1 MWLLYFVNGFN
12 QSITGNL
19 APYITSEFESHSLV
33 PLIQVVSSIMGAATY
48 MPLAK
53 ILNLWDRYVGFALM
67 AGFATLGLILA
78 ASCNGIGVYCAS
90 QVFYSIG
97 FTGMTFAIDV
107 ITADTSTLRN
117 RGLAYA
123 FTSSPYIITA
133 YAGPTAAAKFYENNW
148 RWAYGAFAIIL
159 PIVASPLVA
168 IMLYA
173 RNQAE
178 KKGLLPPAPEASGRT
193 FIQSAKHYAIEFDI
207 FGTFLLL
214 AGLVLTLIPFNLAGS
229 SSNGWAQDYI
239 IVMLVLG
246 VVCLMAFFLNEKFLA
261 PVPFL
266 QWEILRSR
274 TVMGACALDVCYQV
288 SYYCW
293 LSYYTSFLQV
303 NSGVSLE
310 VAGYI
315 SSIFD
320 VVSGIWLFV
329 VGFAIQRT
337 SRFRWI
343 LYWAVPL
350 YMLGQGLMIYFRK
363 PDQAVG
369 YLIMCQIFLAFAGG
383 AMIIVQQVAVLAA
396 SDHQN
401 VAGSLAFLGVFGN
414 IGGAVGGSV
423 SGAIWQGTLP
433 GALQRFLPEETL
445 PDWQTIYEDL
455 DTQLSYPKGDPTRYA
470 IEKAY
475 SLAQQHM
482 VICGTAVMA
491 LSLIWMFV
499 IRDIKLDKKQTKGV
513 LF

>member
-1 MWLLYFVNGFN
+1 M
-12 QSITGNL
+12 NL
-19 APYITSEFESHSLV
+19 A
-33 PLIQVVSSIMGAATY
+33 Q
-48 MPLAK
+48 
-53 ILNLWDRYVGFALM
+53 
-67 AGFATLGLILA
+67 
-78 ASCNGIGVYCAS
+78 
-90 QVFYSIG
+90 
-97 FTGMTFAIDV
+97 
-107 ITADTSTLRN
+107 
-117 RGLAYA
+117 YA
-123 FTSSPYIITA
+123 
-133 YAGPTAAAKFYENNW
+133 N
-148 RWAYGAFAIIL
+148 IL
-159 PIVASPLVA
+159 PPVL
-168 IMLYA
+168 
-173 RNQAE
+173 
-178 KKGLLPPAPEASGRT
+178 
-193 FIQSAKHYAIEFDI
+193 
-207 FGTFLLL
+207 GTFLLL

-229 SSNGWAQDYI
+229 SANGWAEDYI
-239 IVMLVLG
+239 IAMLVLG
-246 VVCLMAFFLNEKFLA
+246 IVCIIAFGLNEKFLA

-266 QWEILRSR
+266 QWEILKSR

-303 NSGVSLE
+303 NSGQSLQ

-320 VVSGIWLFV
+320 VVSGVWLFV
-329 VGFAIQRT
+329 VGFAIKKT
-337 SRFRWI
+337 NRFRWI

-363 PDQAVG
+363 PDQEVG

-401 VAGSLAFLGVFGN
+401 AAGSLAFLGVFGN
-414 IGGAVGGSV
+414 IGGSVGGSV

-433 GALQRFLPEETL
+433 GALQRFLPAESL
-445 PDWQTIYEDL
+445 PDWESIYEDL
-455 DTQLSYPKGDPTRYA
+455 DVQLSYPKGTETRLA

-499 IRDIKLDKKQTKGV
+499 IKDIKLDRKQTKGV